1 MKMRLLSVIL
11 LHGVCVLHLSA
22 LTVSAVSLSVT
33 PDHKQF
39 FSRTA
44 LAILSCDD
52 DDEQRVDGWTVKRTR
67 GGVTERC
74 GAAEG
79 LVIIKSLCQLKL
91 RKPSDGAYFCESSS
105 GQRSDEVNIIVSA
118 GSLMLDIPSSP
129 VWTGSNVTLL
139 CQSREGKQGNSDFY
153 KSVERIGFDP
163 EGKWILINV
172 QKSDEGLYSCS
183 AGVDKKSP
191 EFRLTVR
198 DPPADPPPNVKAPS
212 STPITHS
219 SRTSSPQSTSKK
231 DPENTNKKKP
241 RGNNKPKKQDEED
254 GWYWSPSS
262 GPPLTASIMSGLVSV
277 VLLVLV

>member
-22 LTVSAVSLSVT
+22 LTVSAVSLSVSPNST
-33 PDHKQF
+33 TLF
-39 FSRTA
+39 TGSGLAA
-44 LAILSCDD
+44 LTCDD
-52 DDEQRVDGWTVKRTR
+52 DDGKTVDGWTVKRSR
-67 GGVTERC
+67 GGRTERC
-74 GAAEG
+74 GAAAG
-79 LVIIKSLCQLKL
+79 FVLKNSHCQLMLDKA
-91 RKPSDGAYFCESSS
+91 SDGAYFCESSS
-105 GQRSDEVNIIVSA
+105 GQRSDEVNIVVS
-118 GSLMLDIPSSP
+118 GSLILDIPSSP

-139 CQSREGKQGNSDFY
+139 CQSKDGKQGNSDFY

-198 DPPADPPPNVKAPS
+198 DPPPANVKAPS

-231 DPENTNKKKP
+231 DPEDTNKKNP

>member
-22 LTVSAVSLSVT
+22 LTVSA
-33 PDHKQF
+33 DHKQF
-39 FSRTA
+39 FSGSA
-44 LAILSCDD
+44 LAILTCVDGD
-52 DDEQRVDGWTVKRTR
+52 GKTVDGWTVKRTR
-67 GGVTERC
+67 GTLTERC

-105 GQRSDEVNIIVSA
+105 GQRSDEVNIIVS

-198 DPPADPPPNVKAPS
+198 DPPPNVKAPS

>member
-22 LTVSAVSLSVT
+22 LTVSAVSLSVNPNST
-33 PDHKQF
+33 TF
-39 FSRTA
+39 FTVSG
-44 LAILSCDD
+44 LAVLTCDD
-52 DDEQRVDGWTVKRTR
+52 DDGKTVDGWTVKRTR
-67 GGVTERC
+67 GGRTEMC
-74 GAAEG
+74 GASAGG
-79 LVIIKSLCQLKL
+79 LVLKNSMCQLMLDKA
-91 RKPSDGAYFCESSS
+91 SDGAYFCESSS
-105 GQRSDEVNIIVSA
+105 GQRSDEVNIIVS

-139 CQSREGKQGNSDFY
+139 CQSKDGKQRNSDFY

-231 DPENTNKKKP
+231 DPENTNKKNPNGK
-241 RGNNKPKKQDEED
+241 NKPKKQDEED